1 MRCPI
6 TPAGGSVLLHGKGRI
21 EALPPWSRDTN
32 TPVISAQSNLD
43 SSLESTQFHSAAT
56 EATFS
61 DGRSQYGCRVFD
73 RCTIDLIKQEIKTE
87 NLELR
92 CCQSRLCNGSFM
104 ASPSAVLILSLAAA
118 LLLLS
123 W

>member
-1 MRCPI
+1 MGI
-6 TPAGGSVLLHGKGRI
+6 TVNRGVVLAVGLVFLSLCSTGR
-21 EALPPWSRDTN
+21 ALQCYVCNDWMSSTCETKQECTSPDN
-32 TPVISAQSNLD
+32 TCMKV
-43 SSLESTQFHSAAT
+43 TR
-56 EATFS
+56 FS